1 MYENCRMTVFPKG
14 RSGILANGKEKMDW
28 ILASASPRRK
38 ELLRELLPSFGVI
51 PARGEERAD
60 LSLPPEEV
68 VKRLAAHKAEE
79 VALLPE
85 ARGKA
90 VLGADTVVALGG
102 KILGKPKDEAEA
114 LCMLKALSGRVHE
127 VFTGVCVI
135 LPDGKRSVRAART
148 EVEFETLS
156 DDVRYEEL
164 VTVERNSAGE
174 IRALTS
180 NAYEINR
187 IARDVAYLSQK
198 KLQAMGE
205 EGIEIPLGAFTGI
218 EALAGFGPPVAIEL
232 MPVAGVT
239 CRFASD
245 FGSAGINQ
253 TRHSVYLEVTAE
265 ISVVLPG
272 RKTNFS
278 TSSEVLIAESV
289 LLGDVPEIYIQG
301 DIFGKGYV
309 SQ

>member
-1 MYENCRMTVFPKG
+1 MKY
-14 RSGILANGKEKMDW
+14 RSRNNRIVRRVCLILG
-28 ILASASPRRK
+28 
-38 ELLRELLPSFGVI
+38 
-51 PARGEERAD
+51 
-60 LSLPPEEV
+60 
-68 VKRLAAHKAEE
+68 
-79 VALLPE
+79 ALLIV
-85 ARGKA
+85 GLI
-90 VLGADTVVALGG
+90 VLIYCSVTSV
-102 KILGKPKDEAEA
+102 
-114 LCMLKALSGRVHE
+114 ML
-127 VFTGVCVI
+127 
-135 LPDGKRSVRAART
+135 SVTEETMRART
-148 EVEFETLS
+148 TTAVNESVFETLS

-174 IRALTS
+174 IRALIS

-232 MPVAGVT
+232 IPVAVVT

-309 SQ
+309 NQ

>member
-1 MYENCRMTVFPKG
+1 MPLFPKG

-156 DDVRYEEL
+156 DEKLE
-164 VTVERNSAGE
+164 
-174 IRALTS
+174 
-180 NAYEINR
+180 AY
-187 IARDVAYLSQK
+187 IA
-198 KLQAMGE
+198 
-205 EGIEIPLGAFTGI
+205 TGSPMDK
-218 EALAGFGPPVAIEL
+218 AV
-232 MPVAGVT
+232 
-239 CRFASD
+239 
-245 FGSAGINQ
+245 
-253 TRHSVYLEVTAE
+253 
-265 ISVVLPG
+265 
-272 RKTNFS
+272 
-278 TSSEVLIAESV
+278 
-289 LLGDVPEIYIQG
+289 
-301 DIFGKGYV
+301 
-309 SQ
+309 

>member
-1 MYENCRMTVFPKG
+1 MYENCRMPLFPKG

-51 PARGEERAD
+51 PARGEEYAD

-156 DDVRYEEL
+156 DEKLEAYIATGSPMDKAGGYGIQDGGLVKRISGSYTNVVGLPLEL
-164 VTVERNSAGE
+164 CGE
-174 IRALTS
+174 MLENFA
-180 NAYEINR
+180 AP
-187 IARDVAYLSQK
+187 LSEK
-198 KLQAMGE
+198 
-205 EGIEIPLGAFTGI
+205 
-218 EALAGFGPPVAIEL
+218 
-232 MPVAGVT
+232 
-239 CRFASD
+239 R
-245 FGSAGINQ
+245 
-253 TRHSVYLEVTAE
+253 
-265 ISVVLPG
+265 
-272 RKTNFS
+272 
-278 TSSEVLIAESV
+278 
-289 LLGDVPEIYIQG
+289 
-301 DIFGKGYV
+301 
-309 SQ
+309 

>member
-1 MYENCRMTVFPKG
+1 M
-14 RSGILANGKEKMDW
+14 
-28 ILASASPRRK
+28 ASASPRRK

-51 PARGEERAD
+51 PARGEEYAD

-156 DDVRYEEL
+156 DEKLEAYIATGSPMDKAGGYGIQDGGLVKRISGSYTNVVGLPLEL
-164 VTVERNSAGE
+164 CGE
-174 IRALTS
+174 MLENFA
-180 NAYEINR
+180 AP
-187 IARDVAYLSQK
+187 LSEK
-198 KLQAMGE
+198 
-205 EGIEIPLGAFTGI
+205 
-218 EALAGFGPPVAIEL
+218 
-232 MPVAGVT
+232 
-239 CRFASD
+239 R
-245 FGSAGINQ
+245 
-253 TRHSVYLEVTAE
+253 
-265 ISVVLPG
+265 
-272 RKTNFS
+272 
-278 TSSEVLIAESV
+278 
-289 LLGDVPEIYIQG
+289 
-301 DIFGKGYV
+301 
-309 SQ
+309 

>member
-1 MYENCRMTVFPKG
+1 MKY
-14 RSGILANGKEKMDW
+14 RSRNNRIVRRVCLILG
-28 ILASASPRRK
+28 
-38 ELLRELLPSFGVI
+38 
-51 PARGEERAD
+51 
-60 LSLPPEEV
+60 
-68 VKRLAAHKAEE
+68 
-79 VALLPE
+79 ALLIV
-85 ARGKA
+85 GLI
-90 VLGADTVVALGG
+90 VLIYCSVTSV
-102 KILGKPKDEAEA
+102 
-114 LCMLKALSGRVHE
+114 ML
-127 VFTGVCVI
+127 
-135 LPDGKRSVRAART
+135 SVTEETMRART
-148 EVEFETLS
+148 TTAVNEAVFETLS

-232 MPVAGVT
+232 IPVAVVT
-239 CRFASD
+239 CCFASD